1 MFGAQF
7 ALDAVEVVFIFCFAF
22 GSLIMERSRKNARGF
37 TLIEL
42 LVVIA
47 IIAVLVS
54 LLLPAVQ
61 QAREA
66 ARRTQ
71 CRNNLKQI
79 GLAMH
84 NYHDVHLSFP
94 AGWSIDTGNFNL
106 QYWTVS
112 ILPYIDQGNIYN
124 QWDQNTPNL
133 NEAAV
138 FGHPATAVTTNTT
151 LARNVIPA
159 FLCPS
164 SPSSTTVENYGLYS
178 AFTPASPIDL
188 TWSAGRNDY
197 SAVSGIR
204 SDFGNLAYPA
214 GQGGDRHGVLSGD
227 GWEKIRTITDGTSN
241 TLLVAERTG
250 GRTIYARNKPDAALN
265 NFVAFPADPGILQG
279 YQGGA
284 WADLYNGENW
294 INGAN
299 LTGCGDPLLGFD
311 GGPCAINCCNQPG
324 NLHSFH
330 SGGVIAAMADG
341 SVRFV
346 SENIAAPTLGG
357 LITVLKGEVPGEF

>member
-1 MFGAQF
+1 MR
-7 ALDAVEVVFIFCFAF
+7 L
-22 GSLIMERSRKNARGF
+22 RRKGF

-71 CRNNLKQI
+71 CRNNMKQL
-79 GLAMH
+79 GLAFH
-84 NYHDVHLSFP
+84 NYHDVYQGFP
-94 AGWSIDTGNFNL
+94 AGWAIDQTNFNL
-106 QYWTVS
+106 HYWSVA
-112 ILPYIDQGNIYN
+112 ILPYLDQANIYN
-124 QWDQNTPNL
+124 KWDQSTPNL

-138 FGHPATAVTTNTT
+138 FGHSATAVANNTA
-151 LARNVIPA
+151 LAKNVIPA
-159 FLCPS
+159 YLCPS
-164 SPSSTTVENYGLYS
+164 NPSASTVENYGLYS
-178 AFTPASPIDL
+178 LFTPASPIDL

-197 SAVSGIR
+197 SAISGIR
-204 SDFGNLAYPA
+204 SDFGNLAYPL
-214 GQGGDRHGVLSGD
+214 GQGGTRHGVLSGD
-227 GWEKIRTITDGTSN
+227 GWEKIRNITDGTSN
-241 TLLVAERTG
+241 TVMVGERTG
-250 GRTIYARNKPDAALN
+250 GRTIYTRNQPNAALN
-265 NFVAFPADPGILQG
+265 NFTSYPPNPGILQG

-284 WADLYNGENW
+284 WADLYNDENW
-294 INGAN
+294 INGAD

-330 SGGVIAAMADG
+330 AGGVVALLADG
-341 SVRFV
+341 SVRFL
-346 SENIAAPTLGG
+346 SENMAAPVLGG
-357 LITVLKGEVPGEF
+357 LITIQKGETPGEF